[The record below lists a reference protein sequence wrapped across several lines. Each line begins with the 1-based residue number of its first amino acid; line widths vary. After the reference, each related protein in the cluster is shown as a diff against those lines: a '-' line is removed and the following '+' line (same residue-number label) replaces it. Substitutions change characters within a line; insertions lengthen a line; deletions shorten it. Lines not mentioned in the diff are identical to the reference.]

1 MKKPLKSPSRRAR
14 RSRETRERLFQA
26 ALRLFAERGYLATT
40 VEDITEA
47 ADVGKGTFF
56 NYFPSKEH
64 VLATFGDQR
73 LAYFERARERV
84 NAGGCTTEH
93 ALGETIVEITSLD
106 SQGASLFRSIFA
118 AHACSETVRTHFRER
133 IRRCQRIIAAI
144 LRTGRQRGEVRD
156 DRDAGEMA
164 RLLQQ
169 SLLGLTMAWA
179 MNPDEPLSKSSRQ
192 LWRALWDDFRRSSRN
207 RIQPLLR
214 SEHRRPRRQRAPR

>member
-1 MKKPLKSPSRRAR
+1 VKKPMKSPSRRAR
-14 RSRETRERLFQA
+14 RSHETRDRLFQA

-73 LAYFERARERV
+73 VAYFERARGRIES
-84 NAGGCTTEH
+84 GCAAEQV
-93 ALGETIVEITSLD
+93 LGETIAEITSLD
-106 SQGASLFRSIFA
+106 SQDASLFRSIFA

-133 IRRCQRIIAAI
+133 IRRCQRIIADIIHA
-144 LRTGRQRGEVRD
+144 GQQRSEIRR

-179 MNPDEPLSKSSRQ
+179 MNPDEPLPKLSSQ
-192 LWRALWDDFRRSSRN
+192 LWRALWEDFRCSKRN
-207 RIQPLLR
+207 SIRPLLR
-214 SEHRRPRRQRAPR
+214 SEHRKPKRRRAPH

>member
-1 MKKPLKSPSRRAR
+1 MPISPKDPSRRAR

-64 VLATFGDQR
+64 VLSTFGDQR
-73 LAYFERARERV
+73 LAYFERARIRVQDERCP
-84 NAGGCTTEH
+84 AEK
-93 ALGETIVEITSLD
+93 ALGETIAEITSLD
-106 SQGASLFRSIFA
+106 SQGASLYRSIFA

-133 IRRCQRIIAAI
+133 IRRCQHIIGSI
-144 LRTGRQRGEVRD
+144 LNSAQRRGEVRT

-169 SLLGLTMAWA
+169 SLLGLTMAWS
-179 MNPDEPLSKSSRQ
+179 MNPDEPLPKLSHR
-192 LWRALWDDFRRSSRN
+192 LWQALWEDFRTRSRT
-207 RIQPLLR
+207 RVQPRLR
-214 SEHRRPRRQRAPR
+214 RESSNLKRRPPR